1 MSPSA
6 SRVRPHRCA
15 RAPLRSLVTLAL
27 VLLPVVLALGPAS
40 GRASAE
46 TDPAGADASR
56 RLSGARDAAPRVTLP
71 RQSFAPLGA
80 SAHVAVLGT
89 GWSLA
94 GEARAPERRF
104 ELFAPETAG
113 PDRPLVVMLPGACGE
128 ALPVCERWRASSAAR
143 GWLVCPD
150 GPSTCEHGEPDWH
163 GDPVAEAA
171 YLDAAVAELRGT
183 YGRLGSGEDVLVGFS
198 RGAFAARD
206 IALAQPGRWPKL
218 LLVGAAV
225 RLDPAALRAAGI
237 EAVVLASGELDSAH
251 GSMVGATARL
261 AASGIPARFLGLG
274 PIYHQLPHDFARYVD
289 EALGWLASVRTGA

>member
-46 TDPAGADASR
+46 TDPGGADPSR
-56 RLSGARDAAPRVTLP
+56 RLSGTRDAVARVTVP
-71 RQSFAPLGA
+71 RQSFARLGA
-80 SAHVAVLGT
+80 SAHVALLGA
-89 GWSLA
+89 GWSA
-94 GEARAPERRF
+94 EGEARAPERRI
-104 ELFAPETAG
+104 ELFAPASAG

-128 ALPVCERWRASSAAR
+128 AHPVCERWRASSSAR

-150 GPSTCEHGEPDWH
+150 GPSACEDGEPDWH
-163 GDPVAEAA
+163 GDPLAQAA
-171 YLDAAVAELRGT
+171 YLDAAVAEARGA
-183 YGRLGSGEDVLVGFS
+183 YGRLGSGEDVLMGFS

-218 LLVGAAV
+218 VLVGAAL
-225 RLDPAALRAAGI
+225 RLDPAAVRAAGI
-237 EAVVLASGELDSAH
+237 EAVVLAAGELDSAH

-289 EALGWLASVRTGA
+289 EALAWLATARAGA